1 MARLARG
8 RLRTENGEEP
18 MKSDQQQSLADP
30 KAHLR
35 PDDVREIR
43 YRLGQSQSE
52 FAAMIGVSIPTLQSW
67 EEGKRLPDG
76 PALALLRVAA
86 KNPKIVAKA
95 LGH

>member
-1 MARLARG
+1 MERHQPVPDARI
-8 RLRTENGEEP
+8 
-18 MKSDQQQSLADP
+18 Q
-30 KAHLR
+30 LR

-43 YRLGQSQSE
+43 YKLGQSQSE
-52 FAAMIGVSIPTLQSW
+52 FASMIGVSVPTLQSW

-86 KNPKIVAKA
+86 RNPKIVAKA

>member
-1 MARLARG
+1 MRAQRQRA
-8 RLRTENGEEP
+8 P
-18 MKSDQQQSLADP
+18 ADSVVP
-30 KAHLR
+30 ALR

-43 YRLGQSQSE
+43 YKLRQSQSE
-52 FAAMIGVSIPTLQSW
+52 FAGMIGVTLSTLQGW
-67 EEGKRLPDG
+67 EEGRHLPDG

>member
-1 MARLARG
+1 MRVV
-8 RLRTENGEEP
+8 P
-18 MKSDQQQSLADP
+18 QQPVAST
-30 KAHLR
+30 KVELR

-43 YRLGQSQSE
+43 YKLGQSQTE
-52 FAAMIGVSIPTLQSW
+52 FAAMMGVTVPTVQSW
-67 EEGKRLPDG
+67 EDGKRLPDG

>member
-1 MARLARG
+1 MMRVERQ
-8 RLRTENGEEP
+8 P
-18 MKSDQQQSLADP
+18 VADP
-30 KAHLR
+30 KTSLR

-43 YRLGQSQSE
+43 YKLGQSQSQ
-52 FAAMIGVSIPTLQSW
+52 FADMIGVTVPTLQSW
-67 EEGKRLPDG
+67 EDGKRLPDG

>member
-1 MARLARG
+1 MRVERQIP
-8 RLRTENGEEP
+8 RPEE
-18 MKSDQQQSLADP
+18 L
-30 KAHLR
+30 
-35 PDDVREIR
+35 REIR
-43 YRLGQSQSE
+43 YKLGQSQAE
-52 FAAMIGVSIPTLQSW
+52 FAEMIGVTVPTVQSW

>member
-1 MARLARG
+1 MRVIPHEAV
-8 RLRTENGEEP
+8 ES
-18 MKSDQQQSLADP
+18 KAD
-30 KAHLR
+30 LR

-43 YRLGQSQSE
+43 YKLGQSQTE
-52 FAAMIGVSIPTLQSW
+52 FAAMIGVTVPTVQSW